1 MYKCKWAFFIF
12 PRQKGVVV
20 VPSKSK
26 KPCVC
31 PNGWNRVPVHM
42 VDIFY
47 LKYLLYTIYPCRF
60 APLWHVCR
68 VTCHV
73 VCAGKLSR
81 KKLLKSGVNS
91 FDKFRQVGYNSRI
104 NRIFANISTDLGPVS
119 FYRIAER
126 CDYWIQVTRSAF
138 CRFGQY
144 FVSWQQ
150 VTFSSACFCFF
161 R

>member
-1 MYKCKWAFFIF
+1 MYIGVRILWLFIL
-12 PRQKGVVV
+12 PKISIIYNLSLSICSSWIGL
-20 VPSKSK
+20 PS
-26 KPCVC
+26 C
-31 PNGWNRVPVHM
+31 
-42 VDIFY
+42 
-47 LKYLLYTIYPCRF
+47 
-60 APLWHVCR
+60 
-68 VTCHV
+68 
-73 VCAGKLSR
+73 LSR
-81 KKLLKSGVNS
+81 CLRGKIVPKKNLLKSKANS

-144 FVSWQQ
+144 FVYWQQ

-161 R
+161 SDSVVPTVPRQIQYRNNYAANGKGYFR